1 VPEQHQRRE
10 LVSLCH
16 RGVRGVLAFRRVF
29 GRACT
34 SGLCSKLD
42 LGLSKMAWARFAAAI
57 AFCAVAVHATARYGQ
72 LPLEATTQ
80 ALEYEA
86 VGADA
91 DNSDL
96 KLADL
101 SVARFMVDAS
111 GEGNTVTEP
120 VTGVLVSG

>member
-1 VPEQHQRRE
+1 
-10 LVSLCH
+10 
-16 RGVRGVLAFRRVF
+16 
-29 GRACT
+29 
-34 SGLCSKLD
+34 
-42 LGLSKMAWARFAAAI
+42 MARARFAAAI
-57 AFCAVAVHATARYGQ
+57 ALCAVAVHATARYDQ
-72 LPLEATTQ
+72 LPLEASTQ

-86 VGADA
+86 VGTDA

-96 KLADL
+96 KLVDL